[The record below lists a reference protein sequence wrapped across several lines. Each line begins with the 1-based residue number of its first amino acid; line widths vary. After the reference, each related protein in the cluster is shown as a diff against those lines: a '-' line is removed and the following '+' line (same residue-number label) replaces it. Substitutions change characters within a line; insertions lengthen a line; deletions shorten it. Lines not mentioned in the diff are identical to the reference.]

1 MNTIANVDHI
11 EKLLSERGGNRDHP
25 IATGSFRSALL
36 RPAPITNSP
45 ARTESENAHPG
56 AAVWVPVLI
65 LFALSVTAYFLFCAK
80 ATSAWPFAH

>member
-11 EKLLSERGGNRDHP
+11 EIVLSERSGNRNRLV
-25 IATGSFRSALL
+25 ATGSSRSALL

-65 LFALSVTAYFLFCAK
+65 LLALSVAAYFLFCAK